1 MNIST
6 KYNVGDTVY
15 FLSDTMKDI
24 IVEKKIIDSIK
35 ITVEKNSTE
44 IYYIF
49 DNNGYKVE
57 IKEEEVFGA
66 KNDLKTYID
75 NKIDSA

>member
-1 MNIST
+1 MDINTNYS
-6 KYNVGDTVY
+6 VGDTVY
-15 FLSDTMKDI
+15 FLSNTMKDI

-35 ITVEKNSTE
+35 ITVEKNSTV

-57 IKEEEVFGA
+57 IKEEEVFGT
-66 KNDLKTYID
+66 KQSLQTYID
-75 NKIDSA
+75 NKIDNA

>member
-1 MNIST
+1 MDIST
-6 KYNVGDTVY
+6 NYSVGDTVY
-15 FLSDTMKDI
+15 FLSNTMKDI

-57 IKEEEVFGA
+57 IKEEEVFGT